1 MKLKQV
7 AIFAA
12 ACLIAAP
19 LSAKTIA
26 TVNGEDISQDK
37 LDNFVKLLV
46 EQGAEDSDELR
57 AQVKQEMINRLAL
70 VQVAEKENIDQQ
82 EAVKQELDLARQGIL
97 VRALMQDYLENNPV
111 SDEAIQKEYDAIKE
125 ARGQEHEYK
134 VRHILLEEED
144 EAKALLEDI
153 NADKVSFEDAAKE
166 KSIDSGS
173 GKKGGE
179 LGWAPATNY
188 VPEFAEAV
196 REMEA
201 GTLAAEP
208 VKSQFGWHIIE
219 VEDRR
224 EVAMPDLDELKP
236 QLEERLRQQAL
247 TDFQNKILEDADI
260 EEK

>member
-125 ARGQEHEYK
+125 
-134 VRHILLEEED
+134 
-144 EAKALLEDI
+144 
-153 NADKVSFEDAAKE
+153 
-166 KSIDSGS
+166 
-173 GKKGGE
+173 
-179 LGWAPATNY
+179 
-188 VPEFAEAV
+188 
-196 REMEA
+196 
-201 GTLAAEP
+201 
-208 VKSQFGWHIIE
+208 
-219 VEDRR
+219 
-224 EVAMPDLDELKP
+224 
-236 QLEERLRQQAL
+236 
-247 TDFQNKILEDADI
+247 
-260 EEK
+260 